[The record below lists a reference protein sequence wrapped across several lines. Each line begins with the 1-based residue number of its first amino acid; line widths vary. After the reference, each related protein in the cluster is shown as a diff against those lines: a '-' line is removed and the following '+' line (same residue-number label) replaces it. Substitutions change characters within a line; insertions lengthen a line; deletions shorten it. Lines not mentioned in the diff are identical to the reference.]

1 MLRNVV
7 STCSSSLCTWTALS
21 VAPFVGQRLHKAVPA
36 HFRMRI
42 ACTLVSS
49 TDAETVCL
57 RRKCRHQSLSV
68 ATIRHLSGS
77 SCLSILRSPMLSVS
91 ALSKGTDPGRE
102 QVICCRAINNA
113 CGACTSAFDERG
125 ADVSDSGH
133 PFRQQTPPVICS
145 VCRTIY
151 LRLIMFGP
159 SACVS
164 RGVCVLARIRGS
176 NEGAEVIVNQRLQR
190 VMILKQRRHIRR
202 R

>member
-145 VCRTIY
+145 VCVARFT
-151 LRLIMFGP
+151 LDLSC
-159 SACVS
+159 SALVHVC
-164 RGVCVLARIRGS
+164 RAVCVY
-176 NEGAEVIVNQRLQR
+176 
-190 VMILKQRRHIRR
+190 
-202 R
+202 